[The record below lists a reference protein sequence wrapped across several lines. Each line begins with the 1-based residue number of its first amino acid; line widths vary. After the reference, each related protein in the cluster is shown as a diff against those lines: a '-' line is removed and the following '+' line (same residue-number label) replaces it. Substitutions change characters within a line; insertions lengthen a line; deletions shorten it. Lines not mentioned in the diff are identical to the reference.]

1 MQQGEIW
8 FADLNPTKGSEQIG
22 KRPVVII
29 SGDYTQ
35 QHTPYSYN
43 CSYHIKDKIVSDM
56 RFVVSEQNER
66 IKKDFEAVPFQ
77 IRAIAKKRLANR
89 IGHITEEELREIL
102 KGLFLVLTH

>member
-1 MQQGEIW
+1 
-8 FADLNPTKGSEQIG
+8 
-22 KRPVVII
+22 
-29 SGDYTQ
+29 
-35 QHTPYSYN
+35 
-43 CSYHIKDKIVSDM
+43 M